1 MKRDLLQ
8 QFVYRQTTLEPTAV
22 ENGATIGCMSMIQG
36 LKPAFRRRLK
46 RLDSEVARQ

>member
-8 QFVYRQTTLEPTAV
+8 QFVYRQTMVGHTAV

-46 RLDSEVARQ
+46 RLDSEVAR